1 MELIGILSAAD
12 RLAVICEGEEFPVP
26 ASSDAAFRERFLAL
40 TEGGYEM
47 PAFGVSLDKV
57 VKEALK
63 EGLWLKFYYSETKSY
78 LEMPFDALA
87 VRLEPDMLWLEP
99 LVMLPTSPTRL
110 GSLCES
116 WSEMPRSIR
125 LLMRISDCASSLE

>member
-1 MELIGILSAAD
+1 MSAAD

-87 VRLEPDMLWLEP
+87 VRLEPGYSGLEFMRENKGKFSGRDYYFS
-99 LVMLPTSPTRL
+99 LVKEIGEEFCSFLKAVK
-110 GSLCES
+110 GE
-116 WSEMPRSIR
+116 
-125 LLMRISDCASSLE
+125 